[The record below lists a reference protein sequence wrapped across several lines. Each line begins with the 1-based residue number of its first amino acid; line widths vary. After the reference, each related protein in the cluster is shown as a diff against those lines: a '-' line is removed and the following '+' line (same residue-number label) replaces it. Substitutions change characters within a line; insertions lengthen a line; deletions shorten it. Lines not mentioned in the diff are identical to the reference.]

1 MGEHDPWKST
11 MVALL
16 LVFAMMLVS
25 ALLMANWVGKDQAA
39 VRRTVSGRGARPAV
53 IPAAADIQAC
63 NAHAKTQVG
72 SAPPEVVTDAT
83 IGGAV
88 GAPAGSLYGLN
99 EANKYDV
106 RYQKAYR
113 QCMRGRGYMG

>member
-16 LVFAMMLVS
+16 LVFVMMLVS
-25 ALLMANWVGKDQAA
+25 ALMMANWVGKDQAT
-39 VRRTVSGRGARPAV
+39 VRRTLPGRVTRSAA
-53 IPAAADIQAC
+53 IPTAGDIQAC
-63 NAHAKTQVG
+63 NAHAKTQVT
-72 SAPPEVVTDAT
+72 SATPEVVKDAA

-88 GAPAGSLYGLN
+88 GVPAGTLYGLN
-99 EANKYDV
+99 EANKNDV
-106 RYQKAYR
+106 RYQEAYR